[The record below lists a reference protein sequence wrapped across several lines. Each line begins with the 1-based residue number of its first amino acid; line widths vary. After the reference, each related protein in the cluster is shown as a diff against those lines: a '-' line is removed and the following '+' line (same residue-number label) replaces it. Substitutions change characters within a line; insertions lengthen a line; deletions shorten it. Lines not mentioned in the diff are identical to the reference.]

1 MADLPSYPIL
11 RPKLVSQTVGSRL
24 PFPQLL
30 RLSSDFAFNFSI
42 TMSLFRSWL
51 QNRPL
56 QMNYELPLWQKPD
69 LDASVIPPPIVT
81 TSARVVKT
89 PNIPNAP
96 SSDEILVLQH
106 KEKNLHQTL
115 QQLLDAQAE
124 GLIVGLSH
132 PTVDDVTSNGSV
144 TPTIS
149 SVRSQTQSPL
159 PPPSRRKLGLRD
171 ARRALYRTI
180 LDCATLK
187 DEEGRLVQLELD
199 HNEAVL
205 GQIYDWEDRRN
216 GLQKEI
222 KRIEHQDNDDKIR
235 SLQEDASRLQ
245 TEIEDME
252 LRLSQMK
259 NRYRQLLHEIKDLEN
274 SVQSQLSS
282 FKSSL
287 TLLESN
293 IQDFLARPPITSNSQ
308 ISQDPNFLSLPPK
321 RRTLEMAKDYWQIH
335 STGLEKQSKSISKDR
350 AALEEGAVVW
360 KAVVEEI
367 TSFERYLRERMQHLD
382 SGQQK
387 SPSQQTSLDPS
398 TVLSRMERTIRFVGD
413 KLSFATSKKWK
424 LLVCCIGAELEALRQ
439 GKELLE
445 DALVADDDSLEQTL
459 SASTFN
465 SKGKAVA
472 VDGDPATR
480 DDGLSSHTQVL
491 NQKMYD
497 TDDEGPD
504 PDIMLSRQRSD
515 TG

>member
-1 MADLPSYPIL
+1 LH
-11 RPKLVSQTVGSRL
+11 
-24 PFPQLL
+24 
-30 RLSSDFAFNFSI
+30 
-42 TMSLFRSWL
+42 
-51 QNRPL
+51 NRPL
-56 QMNYELPLWQKPD
+56 QTNYELPLWQNHD
-69 LDASVIPPPIVT
+69 LEASVIPPPIVAT
-81 TSARVVKT
+81 PARVVKT
-89 PNIPNAP
+89 PTAPTPNFPNTP

-124 GLIVGLSH
+124 GLIAGLGNPS
-132 PTVDDVTSNGSV
+132 VDGVMSNGSV

-149 SVRSQTQSPL
+149 SVRSQTQSPGL
-159 PPPSRRKLGLRD
+159 APRRKLGLRG

-187 DEEGRLVQLELD
+187 DEEGRLVQSEFE

-205 GQIYDWEDRRN
+205 GQIYDWEDRRT

-222 KRIEHQDNDDKIR
+222 ERIEHQDNDDKLR
-235 SLQEDASRLQ
+235 SLQEDSSRLQ

-259 NRYRQLLHEIKDLEN
+259 NRHRQLLDEIKDLDN
-274 SVQSQLSS
+274 SVQSKLSS

-293 IQDFLARPPITSNSQ
+293 IQDFLTRPPITSNVQ
-308 ISQDPNFLSLPPK
+308 ASQDPTFLSLPPK
-321 RRTLEMAKDYWQIH
+321 RRTLEMAKDYWQGH
-335 STGLEKQSKSISKDR
+335 SAALDTQRNSINKDR

-367 TSFERYLRERMQHLD
+367 SSFERYLREQMQHLD
-382 SGQQK
+382 SGQGK
-387 SPSQQTSLDPS
+387 SRSQQVSPDPS
-398 TVLSRMERTIRFVGD
+398 TVLPRMEHTIRFIDD

-445 DALVADDDSLEQTL
+445 DALAADEDPLEQTL

-465 SKGKAVA
+465 SKGKAAA
-472 VDGDPATR
+472 VVDRGSSTG
-480 DDGLSSHTQVL
+480 DDGLSSHVQVL

-497 TDDEGPD
+497 TDDDGPD
-504 PDIMLSRQRSD
+504 LDIMLSRQRSD

>member
-1 MADLPSYPIL
+1 
-11 RPKLVSQTVGSRL
+11 
-24 PFPQLL
+24 
-30 RLSSDFAFNFSI
+30 
-42 TMSLFRSWL
+42 MSLFRSWL
-51 QNRPL
+51 PNRPL
-56 QMNYELPLWQKPD
+56 QTNYELPLWQKPD
-69 LDASVIPPPIVT
+69 LEASVIPPPILST
-81 TSARVVKT
+81 AGRLVKT
-89 PNIPNAP
+89 STASTPNVPNAP
-96 SSDEILVLQH
+96 SSDEIRVLQH

-124 GLIVGLSH
+124 GLIAGLNNAS
-132 PTVDDVTSNGSV
+132 VDDVTSNGSV

-149 SVRSQTQSPL
+149 SVRSRTQSPL
-159 PPPSRRKLGLRD
+159 PPPRRKLGLRG

-187 DEEGRLVQLELD
+187 DEEGRLVQSELE

-205 GQIYDWEDRRN
+205 GQIYDWEDRRS
-216 GLQKEI
+216 GLQKEME
-222 KRIEHQDNDDKIR
+222 RIEHEDNDDKKR
-235 SLQEDASRLQ
+235 SMQEDASRLQ

-259 NRYRQLLHEIKDLEN
+259 NRHRQLLNEIKDVDN

-293 IQDFLARPPITSNSQ
+293 IQDFLARPPITSNAQ
-308 ISQDPNFLSLPPK
+308 ASQDPNFLSLPPK
-321 RRTLEMAKDYWQIH
+321 RRTLEMAKDYWQSH
-335 STGLEKQSKSISKDR
+335 STALEKQRKSINKDR

-367 TSFERYLRERMQHLD
+367 TSFERYLREQMHHLD
-382 SGQQK
+382 SGRRK
-387 SPSQQTSLDPS
+387 SPSQQTSPDPS
-398 TVLSRMERTIRFVGD
+398 ALLSRMESTIRFVDD

-445 DALVADDDSLEQTL
+445 DALAADEDPLEQTL

-472 VDGDPATR
+472 VAVGGDSATR
-480 DDGLSSHTQVL
+480 HDGLSSSAQVL
-491 NQKMYD
+491 NQKIYD

-504 PDIMLSRQRSD
+504 SDIILSRQRSE

>member
-1 MADLPSYPIL
+1 
-11 RPKLVSQTVGSRL
+11 
-24 PFPQLL
+24 
-30 RLSSDFAFNFSI
+30 
-42 TMSLFRSWL
+42 MSLFRSWL
-51 QNRPL
+51 PNRPL
-56 QMNYELPLWQKPD
+56 QTNYELPLWQKPD
-69 LDASVIPPPIVT
+69 LESSVIPPSIVAT
-81 TSARVVKT
+81 PARVVKT

-124 GLIVGLSH
+124 GLIAGLSN
-132 PTVDDVTSNGSV
+132 PPVDDVTSNGSV

-149 SVRSQTQSPL
+149 SVRSQSRSPL
-159 PPPSRRKLGLRD
+159 PPTRRKLGLRG
-171 ARRALYRTI
+171 ARRALYKTI

-187 DEEGRLVQLELD
+187 EEEGILVQSELE
-199 HNEAVL
+199 HNETVL

-222 KRIEHQDNDDKIR
+222 ERIEHQDNDDKIR

-259 NRYRQLLHEIKDLEN
+259 NRHRQLLNEIKDLDN
-274 SVQSQLSS
+274 SVQSRLSS

-287 TLLESN
+287 ALLESN
-293 IQDFLARPPITSNSQ
+293 IQDFLARPPTTSNAQ
-308 ISQDPNFLSLPPK
+308 ASQDPNFLFLPPK
-321 RRTLEMAKDYWQIH
+321 RRTLEMAKDYWQSH
-335 STGLEKQSKSISKDR
+335 STVLEKQRKSINKDR

-367 TSFERYLRERMQHLD
+367 TSFERYLREQMQHLD
-382 SGQQK
+382 SGQRK
-387 SPSQQTSLDPS
+387 SRFQQTNLDPS
-398 TVLSRMERTIRFVGD
+398 SVLSRMERTIRFVDD

-445 DALVADDDSLEQTL
+445 DALAADEDPLEQTL
-459 SASTFN
+459 SPSTFN
-465 SKGKAVA
+465 GKGKAA
-472 VDGDPATR
+472 VTAVGGDSATR
-480 DDGLSSHTQVL
+480 DDELDSSAQVL

-497 TDDEGPD
+497 TDDDGPD
-504 PDIMLSRQRSD
+504 PDIMLSRQRSN
-515 TG
+515 TR